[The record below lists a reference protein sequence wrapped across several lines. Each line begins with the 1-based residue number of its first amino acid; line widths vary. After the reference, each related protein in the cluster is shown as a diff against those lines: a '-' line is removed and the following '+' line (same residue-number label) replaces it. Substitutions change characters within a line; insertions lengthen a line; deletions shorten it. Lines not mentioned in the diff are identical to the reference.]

1 MKTSKYLF
9 PLLILIFAQN
19 LFAQNYNA
27 TTEKIA
33 AFYKKN
39 KVKTIKVY
47 RKKKEGKDTLFRTTE
62 LNKEG
67 QEVKMESI
75 YDDGPDISLCEYNS
89 KGLLKKH
96 TLIDAED
103 NVIHMQCFNYKK
115 GKLNSKTLNDG
126 DYKWIT
132 RYYYKNGKL
141 NYISKKSGTEVR
153 EEMTY
158 DSKGNLIKKRS
169 IRNMNLKKK
178 SFDWAPI
185 STCTYMYDM
194 NNNILEERD
203 CKFRMLCSIY
213 KYEYNKM
220 QFLVKMSQS
229 SKLK

>member
-1 MKTSKYLF
+1 MGFIECL
-9 PLLILIFAQN
+9 
-19 LFAQNYNA
+19 
-27 TTEKIA
+27 
-33 AFYKKN
+33 
-39 KVKTIKVY
+39 
-47 RKKKEGKDTLFRTTE
+47 R
-62 LNKEG
+62 
-67 QEVKMESI
+67 I

-220 QFLVKMSQS
+220 QFLVKMSQFIEHGKKQS
-229 SKLK
+229 QYIYKYEENGLRKERRYGLDFDSPEMVDTYEYDFY